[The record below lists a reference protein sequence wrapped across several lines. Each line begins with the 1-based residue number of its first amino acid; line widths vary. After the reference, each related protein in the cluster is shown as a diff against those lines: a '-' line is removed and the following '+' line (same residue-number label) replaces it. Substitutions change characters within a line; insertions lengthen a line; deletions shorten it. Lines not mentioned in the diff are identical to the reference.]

1 MKKVKTN
8 PGQKLVIGLMR
19 LFSLMPLKWH
29 HKFSAFFSWVMKDIM
44 HYREDVVTT
53 NIARSFPEMKYN
65 ELKEVKKKFY
75 RHFGDI
81 ITEAIWF
88 SGKTGRK
95 GCEKLHR
102 QHVLEFKNVP
112 EFNRMY
118 LDCSSMLVLN
128 SHMGNWELS
137 GGIEEYNYSSETFA
151 VKPEDFVVAY
161 KKLSSSFFDK
171 IMAVVRCGPLE
182 DTAFDGYTESSMM
195 LRHAFIHRDERKF
208 YVFNIDQYPYWKAA
222 GCDIGGFMNQP
233 TKAMTGAAALA
244 VKFGM
249 AVVYLRWEKREGGY
263 DVTFVPITENASEMT
278 PLQIMRT
285 YYDLIEEDLRR
296 QPWNY
301 LWSHKRW
308 K

>member
-1 MKKVKTN
+1 MEKVKTN

-151 VKPEDFVVAY
+151 VKPEDLALLHVEGDILQVRL
-161 KKLSSSFFDK
+161 KLGAQVLDGQHRAARFIVDRRE
-171 IMAVVRCGPLE
+171 AVVQRPADHG
-182 DTAFDGYTESSMM
+182 G
-195 LRHAFIHRDERKF
+195 
-208 YVFNIDQYPYWKAA
+208 DQLVHVRLF
-222 GCDIGGFMNQP
+222 GFPGQDH
-233 TKAMTGAAALA
+233 LA
-244 VKFGM
+244 VPHHGDLVADLKDLVHLM
-249 AVVYLRWEKREGGY
+249 RDIYQGY
-263 DVTFVPITENASEMT
+263 ALL
-278 PLQIMRT
+278 LQVAHHLKQLF
-285 YYDLIEEDLRR
+285 DFLHC
-296 QPWNY
+296 QG
-301 LWSHKRW
+301 
-308 K
+308 